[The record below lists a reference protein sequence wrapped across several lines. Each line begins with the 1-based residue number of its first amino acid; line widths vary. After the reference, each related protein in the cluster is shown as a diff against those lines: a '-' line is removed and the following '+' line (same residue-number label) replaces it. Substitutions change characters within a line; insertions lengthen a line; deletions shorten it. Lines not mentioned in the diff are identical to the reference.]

1 MRSYGQ
7 LCAVAKALDAVGDR
21 WTLLVV
27 RELLIRGAARYT
39 DLRRGLPG
47 IATNLLAE
55 RLRELEQSG
64 IVRRYDAPP
73 PVATALFELT
83 YRGRELEPVLDAL
96 GRWGG
101 PLLAEPDPD
110 AAFRTHWLALPA
122 RLRLSDHQP
131 DRPPITIELRTG
143 DEPLTLTTHE
153 GRIEARPGAAQNPDL
168 VLDGPPQLLIAALL
182 GTQEPDQ
189 AEARGLRHEGD
200 IALLRRVQP
209 RTADA
214 PQADELSS
222 PTLA

>member
-1 MRSYGQ
+1 M
-7 LCAVAKALDAVGDR
+7 
-21 WTLLVV
+21 

-39 DLRRGLPG
+39 DLRTGLPG

-83 YRGRELEPVLDAL
+83 DRGRELEPVLDAL

-110 AAFRTHWLALPA
+110 AAFCTHWLALPV
-122 RLRLSDHQP
+122 RLRLSDHEP
-131 DRPPITIELRTG
+131 DRPPITVELRTG
-143 DEPLTLTTHE
+143 DQPLTLTTRE
-153 GRIEARPGAAQNPDL
+153 GLIEARPGAAESPDI
-168 VLDGPPQLLIAALL
+168 VLDGPPQLIVAVLL
-182 GTQEPDQ
+182 GTLELGQ
-189 AEARGLRHEGD
+189 AQARGLRHEGD

-209 RTADA
+209 RTARAHD
-214 PQADELSS
+214 LTS